1 MLLASTDWQTIEAF
15 CLGAILRATKILE
28 GTVWGGLLRL
38 PADHANGVGF
48 FCDLLCVPLIRLWI
62 LRCTL
67 CNPLDVSNFNKN
79 VAGPEDQ
86 ESVLV

>member
-1 MLLASTDWQTIEAF
+1 
-15 CLGAILRATKILE
+15 
-28 GTVWGGLLRL
+28 
-38 PADHANGVGF
+38 
-48 FCDLLCVPLIRLWI
+48 

>member
-1 MLLASTDWQTIEAF
+1 
-15 CLGAILRATKILE
+15 
-28 GTVWGGLLRL
+28 
-38 PADHANGVGF
+38 
-48 FCDLLCVPLIRLWI
+48 

-86 ESVLV
+86 ESV